1 MNKNKGIIFAIII
14 IVGIVVVKNSVY
26 VLNPGQ
32 QAIITQF
39 GKPIGEPKTKAGFGY
54 KTPFVQKVRYV
65 DKRILNWDGIPK
77 QVTTKDKKFIKVD
90 TTARWRITN
99 ALTFLQ
105 TVQGERGAQFKI
117 GAILDSAT
125 KNVISRHNLV
135 EAVRNSNLIESKI
148 KEKRKEIA
156 AKRAK
161 GETFIE
167 DDLSGDV
174 EKIRVGRENLSLL
187 IAKDAS
193 KGLKKF
199 GIELI
204 DVQLKRISYD
214 KSVEKKVYERMISE
228 RKKIAEKIRSI
239 GQGEKAKIEGRL
251 MKDLQKIESEAYRK
265 AQEIRGYAEAKSI
278 AIYASA
284 LKNGENFY
292 EFTRSMEAY
301 KRTFSNRSKFLLSSD
316 SKFLKYLK
324 NGSDLE

>member
-1 MNKNKGIIFAIII
+1 MNKNKGIIFAIVILVGII
-14 IVGIVVVKNSVY
+14 IVKNSVY

-39 GKPIGEPKTKAGFGY
+39 GKPIGAPKTEAGFGV

-90 TTARWRITN
+90 TTARWKITN

-105 TVQGERGAQFKI
+105 TVQGQRGAQFKI

-148 KEKRKEIA
+148 NEKRKEIA
-156 AKRAK
+156 VKKAK

-167 DDLSGDV
+167 DELSSDV
-174 EKIRVGRENLSLL
+174 ERINVGRENLSIL
-187 IAKDAS
+187 IAKDAR
-193 KGLKKF
+193 KGLEKF
-199 GIELI
+199 GIKLI

-251 MKDLQKIESEAYRK
+251 TKDLQKIESEAYRK

-284 LKNGENFY
+284 LKNGEDFY

-301 KRTFSNRSKFLLSSD
+301 KKTFSNRSKFLLSSD
-316 SKFLKYLK
+316 SKFLKFLK
-324 NGSDLE
+324 GVNTVE

>member
-174 EKIRVGRENLSLL
+174 
-187 IAKDAS
+187 
-193 KGLKKF
+193 
-199 GIELI
+199 
-204 DVQLKRISYD
+204 
-214 KSVEKKVYERMISE
+214 
-228 RKKIAEKIRSI
+228 
-239 GQGEKAKIEGRL
+239 
-251 MKDLQKIESEAYRK
+251 
-265 AQEIRGYAEAKSI
+265 
-278 AIYASA
+278 
-284 LKNGENFY
+284 
-292 EFTRSMEAY
+292 
-301 KRTFSNRSKFLLSSD
+301 
-316 SKFLKYLK
+316 
-324 NGSDLE
+324 

>member
-1 MNKNKGIIFAIII
+1 
-14 IVGIVVVKNSVY
+14 
-26 VLNPGQ
+26 
-32 QAIITQF
+32 
-39 GKPIGEPKTKAGFGY
+39 
-54 KTPFVQKVRYV
+54 
-65 DKRILNWDGIPK
+65 
-77 QVTTKDKKFIKVD
+77 VTTKDKKFIKVD

>member
-1 MNKNKGIIFAIII
+1 MKKNTLVIFVIILLGGA
-14 IVGIVVVKNSVY
+14 VVLKNSVY
-26 VLNPGQ
+26 ILNPGQ
-32 QAIITQF
+32 QAVITQF
-39 GKPIGEPKTKAGFGY
+39 GKPIGVPKTKAGLGF

-90 TTARWRITN
+90 TTARWKVMN

-148 KEKRKEIA
+148 REKRKEISE
-156 AKRAK
+156 KRAK

-167 DDLSGDV
+167 DELSGEV
-174 EKIRVGRENLSLL
+174 ERIDVGRENLSLL

-193 KGLKKF
+193 KGLEKF
-199 GIELI
+199 GIKLI

-214 KSVEKKVYERMISE
+214 KSVERKVYERMVSE

-251 MKDLQKIESEAYRK
+251 TKDLQKIESSAYRK
-265 AQEIRGYAEAKSI
+265 AQAIRGVAEAKSI
-278 AIYASA
+278 AIYAKS
-284 LKNGENFY
+284 LKGGSDFY
-292 EFTRSMEAY
+292 EFIRSMEAY
-301 KRTFSNRSKFLLSSD
+301 KNTFSNKSKFLLSSE
-316 SKFLKYLK
+316 SKFLKFLK
-324 NGSDLE
+324 NGSLAD

>member
-1 MNKNKGIIFAIII
+1 MNKNKGIIFAIVVFVGII
-14 IVGIVVVKNSVY
+14 IVKNSVY

-39 GKPIGEPKTKAGFGY
+39 GKPIGLPKTKAGFGY

-135 EAVRNSNLIESKI
+135 EAVRNSNLIELKI
-148 KEKRKEIA
+148 KEKRIEIA
-156 AKRAK
+156 KKRAK
-161 GETFIE
+161 GESFIE
-167 DDLSGDV
+167 DELSGDV
-174 EKIRVGRENLSLL
+174 ERIKVGRENLSIL

-193 KGLKKF
+193 KGLEKF

-239 GQGEKAKIEGRL
+239 GQGERAKIEGRL
-251 MKDLQKIESEAYRK
+251 LKDLQKIESEAYRK

-284 LKNGENFY
+284 LKKGEDFY

-301 KRTFSNRSKFLLSSD
+301 ERTFSNKSKFLLSSD
-316 SKFLKYLK
+316 SKFLKFLK
-324 NGSDLE
+324 GGDTLE

>member
-1 MNKNKGIIFAIII
+1 MKQKSLIALVIILV
-14 IVGIVVVKNSVY
+14 VGGVFLKESVY
-26 VLNPGQ
+26 ILNPGQ
-32 QAIITQF
+32 QAVVTQF
-39 GKPIGEPKTKAGFGY
+39 GKPIGKPKTRAGVGF
-54 KTPFVQKVRYV
+54 KTPFIQKVRYV

-90 TTARWRITN
+90 TTARWRVTN

-135 EAVRNSNLIESKI
+135 EAVRNSNLIENKI
-148 KEKRKEIA
+148 KEKKKEISE
-156 AKRAK
+156 KRAK

-167 DDLSGDV
+167 DELSGEV
-174 EKIRVGRENLSLL
+174 ERIDVGREQLSLL

-193 KGLKKF
+193 SGLKKF

-251 MKDLQKIESEAYRK
+251 TKDLQKIESQAYRK

-278 AIYASA
+278 AIYAKS
-284 LKNGENFY
+284 LRSGSDFY
-292 EFTRSMEAY
+292 EFIRSMEAY
-301 KRTFSNRSKFLLSSD
+301 KNTFSNKSKFLLSSE
-316 SKFLKYLK
+316 SKFLKFLK
-324 NGSDLE
+324 NGSLSD